1 MAIKEHLQL
10 LTMLIPTLLLI
21 AALVVLIAAPA

>member
-1 MAIKEHLQL
+1 MDLKEHLQL

-21 AALVVLIAAPA
+21 AALVVLIASPA